1 MILAD
6 TSVWVE
12 HFRVGNEALA
22 RLLDAHQVWVHPF
35 VIGEIAC
42 GSLGNREE
50 ILSGLGHLP
59 AVPVATH
66 SEVLFF
72 MERNQLVG
80 LGIGYVD
87 LHLLASTSLAPP
99 MRLWTQ
105 DRRLATIAD
114 GMGCARLTDAGG
126 NVT

>member
-1 MILAD
+1 MILVD
-6 TSVWVE
+6 TSVWIE

-22 RLLDAHQVWVHPF
+22 RLLDEHQVWVHPF

-42 GSLGNREE
+42 GNLEDRKE

-59 AVPVATH
+59 AVPMATH

-72 MERNQLVG
+72 MERNRLAG

-87 LHLLASTSLAPP
+87 LHLLASASLAPP
-99 MRLWTQ
+99 MRLWTR
-105 DRRLATIAD
+105 DRRLGTVAD
-114 GMGCARLTDAGG
+114 GMGCAYRKATH
-126 NVT
+126 